1 MSFYTKSSREVLAE
15 LNSKA
20 EGLTSQEVSARQEK
34 YGPNELQQA
43 KKKTNLQR
51 FFDQFKDAMIIILL
65 VAAAISFVIAC
76 VEGNPK

>member
-34 YGPNELQQA
+34 YAQGFTGISLA
-43 KKKTNLQR
+43 LS
-51 FFDQFKDAMIIILL
+51 FF
-65 VAAAISFVIAC
+65 C
-76 VEGNPK
+76 